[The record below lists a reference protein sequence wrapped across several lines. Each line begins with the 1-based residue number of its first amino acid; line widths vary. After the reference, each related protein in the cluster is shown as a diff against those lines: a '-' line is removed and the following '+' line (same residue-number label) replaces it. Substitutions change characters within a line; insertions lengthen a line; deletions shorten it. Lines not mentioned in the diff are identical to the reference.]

1 MVRSPSIFLI
11 AFAAFG
17 VGALAQGENAS
28 AAQQEA
34 PEASQKQR
42 AWIKVSSAQSLLD
55 QELISRDGRRVGRIE
70 AVMLN
75 LASGDAVFAVAS
87 PEGEGRESAKRM
99 LIPFGALALQFW
111 SQGPIQIE
119 HAYDKIIQDSPRVTV
134 DRLKDWMNRDRVAE
148 SYRRY
153 GVPTPYGY
161 VVPPDPN
168 RERLPD
174 RYLLVR
180 PDRVP
185 GSLAKNQQADRTL
198 ADELRGAQVRKQ
210 NGEIVGEVE
219 YVMLDLG
226 NGRVAFVLVS
236 EGNTWTPIPLQ
247 AFAWSSDKGL
257 TVQGATSLDAFQPA
271 SKTGLPTRVR
281 RSELEALYKRF
292 DLRPYQEQSRLN

>member
-1 MVRSPSIFLI
+1 MKRSPSIFLV
-11 AFAAFG
+11 AFAAFSF
-17 VGALAQGENAS
+17 GAVALGENIPATK
-28 AAQQEA
+28 QQA
-34 PEASQKQR
+34 REASQNQR
-42 AWIKVSSAQSLLD
+42 AWIKVSSAQSLLN
-55 QELISRDGRRVGRIE
+55 QELLSRDGRRVGRVE

-75 LASGDAVFAVAS
+75 FASGDAVFAIAS
-87 PEGEGRESAKRM
+87 PEGDGRESAERM
-99 LIPFGALALQFW
+99 LIPFGALALRFW

-119 HAYDKIIQDSPRVTV
+119 HAYDKIVHDSPRVTV

-185 GSLAKNQQADRTL
+185 GSLSKKQQADRTL
-198 ADELRGAQVRKQ
+198 ADELRGAKVRKQ
-210 NGEIVGEVE
+210 DGEIVGEVE
-219 YVMLDLG
+219 YVMLDLE

-236 EGNTWTPIPLQ
+236 EGNTWIPIPLQ
-247 AFAWSSDKGL
+247 ALAWSSDKGL
-257 TVQGATSLDAFQPA
+257 TVQGATSPDAFQPA
-271 SKTGLPTRVR
+271 SKTGLPTRVQ